1 MAQIAD
7 IVAFDGESTPVSHT
21 FYADHVEYAGG
32 DLTARYE
39 EKVAGVPAYAQG
51 TVSLTRRKV
60 KSGMVRSAL
69 RVNIHSLEQ
78 ASGSNL
84 AGYTAPPKVA
94 NTDSY
99 ELVQWWA
106 PRSVYQGRQNVRTI
120 ARNILNNATT
130 TQTPSTAGFTYDAQ
144 VRDIWPN

>member
-7 IVAFDGESTPVSHT
+7 IIAFDGESTPVQHT
-21 FYADHVEYAGG
+21 FYADHVEYVNG
-32 DLTARYE
+32 DLTAYYE
-39 EKVAGVPAYAQG
+39 EKVANVPAYAQG
-51 TVSLTRRKV
+51 TALLTRRKV

-69 RVNIHSLEQ
+69 RVNIHALEQ
-78 ASGSNL
+78 AAGQNL

-99 ELVQWWA
+99 EMVQWWA
-106 PRSVYQGRQNVRTI
+106 PRSISQGRQNVRTL
-120 ARNILNNATT
+120 AKNIINGQTT
-130 TQTPSTAGFTYDAQ
+130 TQTPTTSGFFYDAQ